1 MSQKKVK
8 QARSRGQGH
17 VPLKGEET
25 GSDELSVAE
34 AALSSEDEN
43 EAQGRGRAPPTVP
56 FYGENYTG
64 WAAKMRSL
72 MEYTGVWSAVALDPD
87 SRTSGGEAYAAEADG
102 DKKSGSEIS
111 KSVRSDLEHRRLAQK
126 AHLMLLL
133 ALKTPELEALV
144 ADVPSGDAAGV
155 WRRLKK
161 HFMKA
166 STAGVIA
173 LLGQYWTLRQH
184 HEESVTSWMN
194 RVKQGRDHLAASGHP
209 PDKFHVKSLFING
222 LVPELAACRGTLVTS
237 APGSTLDELLDIA
250 RVEEDYLQMEN
261 KFKRAAGMIM
271 NTGANGEQKVLGDL
285 RGVNGLSA
293 VTGSNST
300 RGVVCYC
307 CGKRGH
313 KAAQCEERKTSESES
328 QADSEDAEGKG
339 QEPPKPPKEFV
350 ERFNKTGGPGEGKGG
365 IFKKKLV
372 FSGAAFAEGR

>member
-1 MSQKKVK
+1 
-8 QARSRGQGH
+8 

-25 GSDELSVAE
+25 GSDELSMAE
-34 AALSSEDEN
+34 PALSSDEES
-43 EAQGRGRAPPTVP
+43 EARGRGRAPPTVP

-87 SRTSGGEAYAAEADG
+87 SRTSGGDAYAAEADG
-102 DKKSGSEIS
+102 DNRSGSEIS
-111 KSVRSDLEHRRLAQK
+111 KSVRSDIEHRRLAQK

-155 WRRLKK
+155 WTRLKK

-184 HEESVTSWMN
+184 HGESVSSWMN

-250 RVEEDYLQMEN
+250 RVEEDYVQMEN
-261 KFKRAAGMIM
+261 KFKRAASMIM
-271 NTGANGEQKVLGDL
+271 NTDANGERKVLVQGDL
-285 RGVNGLSA
+285 RGVHGLSA
-293 VTGSNST
+293 VTGSNLT

-313 KAAQCEERKTSESES
+313 KAAQCELRKTGEPGDENESRTE
-328 QADSEDAEGKG
+328 EGQG
-339 QEPPKPPKEFV
+339 HEPPKPPKEFI
-350 ERFNKTGGPGEGKGG
+350 ERLNKTGGAGEGKGG